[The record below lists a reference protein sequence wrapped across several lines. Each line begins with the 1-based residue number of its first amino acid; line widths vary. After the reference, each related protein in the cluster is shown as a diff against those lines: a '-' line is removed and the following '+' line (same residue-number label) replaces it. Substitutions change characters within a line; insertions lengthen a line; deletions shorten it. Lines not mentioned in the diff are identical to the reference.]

1 MKKLTMAAVIAAI
14 AIPAL
19 AQTPAGTPPRQEAPM
34 EMISVAGE
42 GRVKLTPDRVR
53 FNVGVETMAATPS
66 EALEQNNQKIKA
78 VIDALRKAG
87 AKSEEIQTSNFSIH
101 PQFEYVDN
109 RRPRIIG
116 YQVTN
121 SVTVT
126 REATTDSGRLL
137 QAAVNAGVNQASG
150 LSFFVADE
158 TRARAEGLR
167 KAFADARAKA
177 ETLAGAAGR
186 MVGRAVAITE
196 GGAPPVSL
204 PPMYG
209 RMAMA
214 SEAKQMDSSV
224 PVEQGQQE
232 LTFTVSVVFEMR

>member
-1 MKKLTMAAVIAAI
+1 MKKLAMAAVIAAI
-14 AIPAL
+14 AIPTL
-19 AQTPAGTPPRQEAPM
+19 AQTPAGTPPRQGAPM

-78 VIDALRKAG
+78 VIDSLKKAG

-126 REATTDSGRLL
+126 REATTDAGRLL

-150 LSFFVADE
+150 ISFFVADE
-158 TRARAEGLR
+158 SRAREEGLR

-177 ETLAGAAGR
+177 ETLARAAGR
-186 MVGRAVAITE
+186 TVGRAVAITE

-209 RMAMA
+209 RVAMA
-214 SEAKQMDSSV
+214 SEAKMDMSV

-232 LTFTVSVVFEMR
+232 LRFTVSVVFEMR